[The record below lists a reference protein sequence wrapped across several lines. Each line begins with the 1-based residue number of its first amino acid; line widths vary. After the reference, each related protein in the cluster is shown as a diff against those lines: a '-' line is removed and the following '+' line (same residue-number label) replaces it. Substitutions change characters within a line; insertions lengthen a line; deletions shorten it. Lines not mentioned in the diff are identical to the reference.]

1 MELSSLDEVLPRSS
15 KVTKCQPSVWREFFV
30 TTSLKQIQQQDFE
43 EEFTFKLTVER
54 LVHVNGSGFA
64 TD

>member
-30 TTSLKQIQQQDFE
+30 TTLLKQIQQQDFE
-43 EEFTFKLTVER
+43 EEFTFKLNG
-54 LVHVNGSGFA
+54 LCNVNGSGFA